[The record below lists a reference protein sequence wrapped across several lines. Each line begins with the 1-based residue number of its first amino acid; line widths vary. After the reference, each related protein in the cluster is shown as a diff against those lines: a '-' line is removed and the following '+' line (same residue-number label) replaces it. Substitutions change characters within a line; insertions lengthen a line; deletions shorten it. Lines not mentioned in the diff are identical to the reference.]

1 MPTYEYHCRSC
12 NRDFSVRERMDQH
25 SASGAVCPEC
35 RSRDVER
42 VISDFY
48 PRTPRKS

>member
-12 NRDFSVRERMDQH
+12 DRNFSVRERMDEH
-25 SASGAVCPEC
+25 SASGAVCPNS